1 MFILLVKT
9 RFVLYTLPKTKPIGP
24 LLAPRFR
31 EFEAVPLPWTTLT
44 KPHKSPRI
52 GSRGFIGLLDS
63 RNGHS
68 ALQDRQPEAYNKS
81 KMNMPT
87 SVRIAS
93 KGTSSSKSV
102 TREVDRKR
110 RRCHLRSHESKIC
123 DMGTGAQVN
132 L

>member
-44 KPHKSPRI
+44 GPHKSPRI

-68 ALQDRQPEAYNKS
+68 ANLA
-81 KMNMPT
+81 MNHNPWP
-87 SVRIAS
+87 SHLGVDEHAFAS
-93 KGTSSSKSV
+93 YFDVHQGYQFV
-102 TREVDRKR
+102 GE
-110 RRCHLRSHESKIC
+110 
-123 DMGTGAQVN
+123 N
-132 L
+132 